1 MGDDMTWKW
10 IDSSKIKY
18 RRMTSGQKMNRFIS
32 LCIVLMS
39 IVLVCSFF
47 LKIRLISRNMPYSCH
62 YDEKYVAEPALSILK
77 TGDFNPHS
85 FRYPSLPI
93 YLAAASF
100 TMGYLNS
107 AANAE
112 LKNTKDLEPKVYP
125 YFKHPGIIWH
135 AKVVF
140 TLLSA
145 LAMICMALIAYRFY
159 KNPFFLFGVPLIASL
174 SYYYFYVSAYYLNVD
189 TVATFFIFL
198 VYLHHSFTI
207 DRDSILH
214 KVVIPGILS
223 GLVIACKYNLV
234 WIIAPSILVILFNT
248 KKKRTAKILSVFLI
262 MLLTFV
268 LIVPF
273 SILDFSTFLDWLAF
287 DITAYK
293 NESFIYASTPGLP
306 LLIYYLGYFLE
317 DFGLLCL
324 LALFGIIAGFFY
336 DWKKTIILLSF
347 PLLLL
352 FHLASYALHFPRNIM
367 SLFGFFAIFAALGTV
382 YIYKLLC
389 RLFFKLSRPQ
399 WPRGVKKAV
408 VFLFLT
414 IILFFP
420 VKDAFNKQLEKL
432 PDSRPRAINWIT
444 GNVGKEHTLIIS
456 QELGLYLESLKK
468 KYKIVEWEFGKL
480 DPESFYEKI
489 AVIENPVVV
498 MPLFR
503 PHREHQLIARKKA
516 DALNAIA
523 ESLKK
528 MKVFGENKAIIK
540 YSVYPIDPN
549 PKIII
554 GTL

>member
-1 MGDDMTWKW
+1 MTWKW
-10 IDSSKIKY
+10 IERVKIKF
-18 RRMTSGQKMNRFIS
+18 RSMTSGQKKNWTIS

-39 IVLVCSFF
+39 IVLAYSYF
-47 LKIRLISRNMPYSCH
+47 LKIRLISQNMPYSCH
-62 YDEKYVAEPALSILK
+62 YDEKYIAEPALSILK

-93 YLAAASF
+93 YLASASF
-100 TMGYLNS
+100 SIGYLSS
-107 AANAE
+107 ASNLE

-125 YFKHPGIIWH
+125 YFKHPRIIWH

-145 LAMICMALIAYRFY
+145 VAIIFMALIAYRFY
-159 KNPFFLFGVPLIASL
+159 KSPFFLFGVPLIASI
-174 SYYYFYVSAYYLNVD
+174 SYYYFIVSANYLNVD
-189 TVATFFIFL
+189 TVAAFFIFL
-198 VYLHHSFTI
+198 VYLHHSFNI

-234 WIIAPSILVILFNT
+234 WIIVPSILIILFNT
-248 KKKRTAKILSVFLI
+248 KERRIAKILSLFLI
-262 MLLTFV
+262 MLLTFI
-268 LIVPF
+268 LLVPF
-273 SILDFSTFLDWLAF
+273 SILDFNTFLDWLAF

-306 LLIYYLGYFLE
+306 MLIYYLGYFLK

-324 LALFGIIAGFFY
+324 LAIFGIIAGFFY

-347 PLLLL
+347 PILLL

-389 RLFFKLSRPQ
+389 RLLFKLSPPQ
-399 WPRGVKKAV
+399 WTPGIKKTV

-420 VKDAFNKQLEKL
+420 VKDAFNKQLKRQ
-432 PDSRPRAINWIT
+432 PDSRPRAINWIMEK
-444 GNVGKEHTLIIS
+444 VGKKHTLVIS
-456 QELGLYLESLKK
+456 LELGLYIKPLKK
-468 KYKIVEWEFGKL
+468 KYNIVEWEFAKL
-480 DPESFYEKI
+480 DPELFYKEIALIEK
-489 AVIENPVVV
+489 PVVV

-503 PHREHQLIARKKA
+503 PHREHQLIAREKA
-516 DALNAIA
+516 DALNTIG
-523 ESLKK
+523 ESLKI
-528 MKVFGENKAIIK
+528 MKVFGENKAIIQ
-540 YSVYPIDPN
+540 YPIYPIDPN